1 MYRLQDDSALIGQE
15 CTICFEDFVAGKL
28 FFGSIICN
36 IKYSTRSMKETLWQ
50 DSTAFV
56 HTTAIVYT
64 TGSDEAKVALS
75 ILLTELLCNN
85 KPI

>member
-1 MYRLQDDSALIGQE
+1 
-15 CTICFEDFVAGKL
+15 
-28 FFGSIICN
+28 
-36 IKYSTRSMKETLWQ
+36 MKETLWQ